1 LNGAIFF
8 LDDLQNMTSISK
20 GDLAL
25 MIPDQFQFLDIE
37 GMNYSVCLSAKSDY
51 FAETKALAEPAVR
64 FYTKLVERALSTF
77 PQRSSQQQALID
89 RRKVLG

>member
-1 LNGAIFF
+1 
-8 LDDLQNMTSISK
+8 
-20 GDLAL
+20 

-51 FAETKALAEPAVR
+51 VAETKELAEPGVR

-89 RRKVLG
+89 PRKVLG